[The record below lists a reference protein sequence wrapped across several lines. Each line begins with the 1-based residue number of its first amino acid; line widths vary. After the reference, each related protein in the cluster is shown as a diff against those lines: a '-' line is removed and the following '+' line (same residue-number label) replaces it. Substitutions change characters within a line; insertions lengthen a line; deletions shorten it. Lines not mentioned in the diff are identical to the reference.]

1 MLRLFL
7 FCGIILSHIK
17 AGGLRYMRWLH
28 LSDLHCNP
36 ENDGRNTLQLR
47 AKLIDYLEKE
57 GIRADYLFLT
67 GDYRHAGHPGV
78 SEEPDAEQAAMFIL
92 RLAQA
97 VKVPLDHILLV
108 PGNHDLTRTE
118 DFGRISKIQEKYD
131 VENGKFRADD
141 MRFLL
146 ERFSF
151 FRILVQKLRESGA
164 EPLWPDT
171 LTPLHLGKS
180 LDGFNLLLL
189 NTCPLCNSDEERGK
203 LLIGNCDLYSAL
215 CSMKNQSQPTI
226 VLAHHGLDNFRE
238 DEKRAVEQIF
248 QDSSVC
254 LYLCGDAHLP
264 WLRRSNNLLEVTMG
278 CLVQDRNTRTVFS
291 VGELK
296 DGDYSIEAHEWDT
309 SLSEWGEYS
318 QFNKRFRKW
327 PLLAAAAS
335 SATDRPA
342 QRTVRKIVTIKTGVT
357 SERKLFGRMVRDILH
372 AHGFDD
378 ADLNRVELGC
388 GIDFVLQHRVERHIA
403 IVKLSARNQK
413 VGEAD
418 LDHFAAVLDTQRARY
433 RTEGVRVTGYFA
445 SQAGFTQTALAKK
458 WEKLILLGPDEIAQE
473 LIRGGVLCSQE
484 QALAAVRENT
494 LTPCSNTDLIA
505 CEQGWIWLLYYSDRS
520 RLGATHFA
528 LIHADGNP
536 LIGSIADLLMSLAMV
551 HKFAFSGLSRIGAPL
566 DDSLDRQA
574 AQVAY
579 YQYLKN
585 ELGEIQFEGMPT
597 DKEAGAVKV
606 NLENIFVPLKFYP
619 MKGDR
624 TEERITEERIAID
637 QVLEKSPNAAILA
650 KPGGGKSTLLRR
662 IALAYAYPDRRK
674 KVDDRLPDRNW
685 FPIYIRCRDLGGDAT
700 KSISEIMGTLAD
712 RAEVGRHAAAFSV
725 LIEDALQKGHVLLLI
740 DGLDEI
746 SIESNR
752 IRFVSQLRTF
762 VATYPT
768 VHLVVT
774 SRETGFRAVAG
785 TLAGYCEQFS
795 IADLEKTQIAQL
807 SLKWHQALLGETQ
820 QAKAESKRV
829 CEIIFSDSRITAL
842 AANPLLLTTLL
853 FVKRW
858 VGYLPTKKCRLYE
871 EMIKLL
877 LVTWNAAA
885 HDKLDLDETEPQLA
899 FVAYKMT
906 TKGVQKISKPELERC
921 IIESRKAM
929 PELLSYTTV
938 SPARFID
945 QVEERSSLI
954 IQLGME
960 EDTEGRLVSS
970 YEFSHLS
977 FQEYMTARAIA
988 ESWLPDSESQDL
1000 FDCLKPHLEED
1011 HWKEVIP
1018 LAAVLSGRTAKPL
1031 VEHLMEMSRQMVVSM
1046 ISSRER
1052 RRMKLETYA
1061 PLHLAN
1067 CIACEVPMGQE
1078 MLEEAIAFTVKL
1090 KQPIEMQDRRR
1101 YFESSDVFATICKSK
1116 YGSTLRMIVTRM
1128 LFEQLEPDFL
1138 YEASDLWI
1146 DIYCQEHD
1154 DGNDLDSVIQ
1164 MITDDSY
1171 RNRITGALL
1180 LMINVFRHSDTL
1192 NFKKWRAENAERFQ
1206 ILFSAALQLLRS
1218 GDLLSQFVSSWCIA
1232 WAGYNNTDI
1241 IPDGIVPEIANRLIE
1256 LWVLADSPYDLKR
1269 TVSWATYS
1277 ICQPNLPV
1285 ADIVGVEE
1293 TVERNLFNPQTEFD
1307 ACAAIHLGILTGQW
1321 SKEETL
1327 KRLELNP
1334 NPMRSEYNHSRFLS
1348 EMGYGK
1354 EAKT

>member
-1 MLRLFL
+1 
-7 FCGIILSHIK
+7 
-17 AGGLRYMRWLH
+17 MRWLH

-47 AKLIDYLEKE
+47 TKLIDYLEKE

-67 GDYRHAGHPGV
+67 GDYRHAGHPGA
-78 SEEPDAEQAAMFIL
+78 SEESDAEQVATFIL

-97 VKVPLDHILLV
+97 AKVPLDHILLV

-118 DFGRISKIQEKYD
+118 DFGRISRIQEKY
-131 VENGKFRADD
+131 EAEYGKFQSDD
-141 MRFLL
+141 MTFLL

-151 FRILVQKLRESGA
+151 FRVLVQKLRESGM

-189 NTCPLCNSDEERGK
+189 NTCLLCNSDEERGK
-203 LLIGNCDLYSAL
+203 LLIGNYDLYSAL
-215 CSMKNQSQPTI
+215 CNMRNRSQPTI

-248 QDSSVC
+248 QDSPVC
-254 LYLCGDAHLP
+254 LYLCGDTHLP
-264 WLRRSNNLLEVTMG
+264 WPRRSNDLLEVTMG
-278 CLVQDRNTRTVFS
+278 CLVQGRNTRTVFS

-309 SLSEWGEYS
+309 NLSEWGEYS

-327 PLLAAAAS
+327 PLLATVAS
-335 SATDRPA
+335 SATDRPT
-342 QRTVRKIVTIKTGVT
+342 QRTVREIVTIKTGET
-357 SERKLFGRMVRDILH
+357 SERNLFSRMVCDIFH
-372 AHGFDD
+372 THGFDD
-378 ADLNRVELGC
+378 ADLNHGKLG
-388 GIDFVLQHRVERHIA
+388 GEIDFVLQHRAERHIA
-403 IVKLSARNQK
+403 IVKLSVRGQK
-413 VGEAD
+413 VGEGN
-418 LDHFAAVLDTQRARY
+418 LDRFAAALNTQRARY
-433 RTEGVRVTGYFA
+433 ETEGVRITGYFV
-445 SQAGFTQTALAKK
+445 SQAGFTQTALARK
-458 WEKLILLGPDEIAQE
+458 WEELILLGPDEIARE
-473 LIRGGVLCSQE
+473 LTQGGVLCSQE

-494 LTPCSNTDLIA
+494 LTPCGDTDLIA
-505 CEQGWIWLLYYSDRS
+505 CEQGWIWLLYYSDGS
-520 RLGATHFA
+520 RLEATHFA

-536 LIGSIADLLMSLAMV
+536 LIGSIADPLMRLAV
-551 HKFAFSGLSRIGAPL
+551 VRGLAFSSLSRIGAPL
-566 DDSLDRQA
+566 ADSLDRQA
-574 AQVAY
+574 AQAAY

-606 NLENIFVPLKFYP
+606 NLENIFIPLKFYP

-624 TEERITEERIAID
+624 AEERITID
-637 QVLEKSPNAAILA
+637 QVLEKSPKAAILA

-674 KVDDRLPDRNW
+674 KVDDKLPDRDW

-700 KSISEIMGTLAD
+700 KSISEIMGMLAD
-712 RAEVGRHAAAFSV
+712 RAEIGRHSAAFSA

-785 TLAGYCEQFS
+785 TLAGYCGQFS
-795 IADLEKTQIAQL
+795 IADLEETQIAQL
-807 SLKWHQALLGETQ
+807 SLKWHQALLGETE
-820 QAKAESKRV
+820 QAEAESKKV
-829 CEIIFSDSRITAL
+829 CDIILSDSRITAL

-906 TKGVQKISKPELERC
+906 TKGVQKITKPELERC

-960 EDTEGRLVSS
+960 EDTEGRLVPS

-988 ESWLPDSESQDL
+988 ESWLPYSESQAL
-1000 FDCLKPHLEED
+1000 LDCLKPHLEKD
-1011 HWKEVIP
+1011 HWKEVVP
-1018 LAAVLSGRTAKPL
+1018 LAAVLSGRAAKPL
-1031 VEHLMEMSRQMVVSM
+1031 IEHLMEMSRQMVVLM
-1046 ISSRER
+1046 SSSTER
-1052 RRMKLETYA
+1052 RTMKPETYA

-1078 MLEEAIAFTVKL
+1078 MLEEAITLTVKL
-1090 KQPIEMQDRRR
+1090 KQAIEMQDRRR
-1101 YFESSDVFATICKSK
+1101 HFESSDVFATICKSK

-1128 LFEQLEPDFL
+1128 LFEQIQPDFL
-1138 YEASDLWI
+1138 YETSDLWI
-1146 DIYCQEHD
+1146 DIYRQEHD
-1154 DGNDLDSVIQ
+1154 DDNDLDSVIQ
-1164 MITDDSY
+1164 MITDNSY

-1180 LMINVFRHSDTL
+1180 LMINGFRHSSTPDI
-1192 NFKKWRAENAERFQ
+1192 KKWRAENAERFK

-1218 GDLLSQFVSSWCIA
+1218 GDLLSQFTSSWCIA

-1241 IPDGIVPEIANRLIE
+1241 IPDGIVLEIANRLIE
-1256 LWVLADSPYDLKR
+1256 LWVLTDIPYDLKR
-1269 TVSWATYS
+1269 TVSWALYS

-1285 ADIVGVEE
+1285 ADIVDFKEA
-1293 TVERNLFNPQTEFD
+1293 VERNLLNPQTEFD

-1334 NPMRSEYNHSRFLS
+1334 NPMRPEYNHSRFLS
-1348 EMGYGK
+1348 EMGFSK
-1354 EAKT
+1354 EAKM